1 MYSQRT
7 NYSFQ
12 VPAPD
17 SKNCL
22 SPSKP
27 SYSEHCCLGGAD
39 VTVPKTCRSAINNHG
54 YLWGSLRPVRITVL
68 PGCSPGS
75 WEAESCQSR
84 RYLSLARACLAA
96 ASGTL
101 LDRPPGDC
109 KASGSFQRDTLL
121 SHVSPFLTLCQCL
134 ALSPFS
140 SPSASCAVESK
151 DPNSSIYVYQNRF
164 MNNNF

>member
-12 VPAPD
+12 VPAPG

-27 SYSEHCCLGGAD
+27 SYSERCCLGGAD
-39 VTVPKTCRSAINNHG
+39 VTVPKTCRSAINKHG
-54 YLWGSLRPVRITVL
+54 YLWSSLRPVRITVL

-96 ASGTL
+96 ARGTL
-101 LDRPPGDC
+101 LDCPGGTARLLFVSLGQLSEGHPPLPC
-109 KASGSFQRDTLL
+109 LPFPHSLSMSGSFTFFF
-121 SHVSPFLTLCQCL
+121 SLCIMC
-134 ALSPFS
+134 
-140 SPSASCAVESK
+140 C
-151 DPNSSIYVYQNRF
+151 
-164 MNNNF
+164 